1 MLVYNTLFA
10 DGGTGVIGADENTT
24 VVNATFANNKTD
36 YTSAGTTAIYN
47 SVAWKNEVQ
56 NLKSNLSNGNVA
68 IDGDVLNDNVN
79 DGPNFVD
86 PLNSNKEV
94 RDYHIRPS
102 VQLLNKGNND
112 LYVKEVVNVV
122 GDPDS
127 TAIPST
133 EVDLGNNARLVD
145 NAIDVGAYEYEA
157 PLQQIVYVKA
167 DLTGTADG
175 KSWETALG
183 DLQGAVDLAGLYAL
197 NHKDD
202 TDNNTDNNGYVF
214 VHGNYHDTGTLNMT
228 LDNTKVYGS
237 MNDELSSKSKSDN
250 SQIVKDLLAKRKGL
264 LEATNRSS
272 VNNVAINADGVIDG
286 FVVTGTANVNDGVLS
301 TSIIENDVT
310 GKVNGLLYNSLVLGD
325 GTTDHPGDVSGVKAV
340 NVTASGKIGKV
351 DGSGNNRS
359 SAEGD
364 NTYVT
369 DNYWNYQL
377 MDTSMNIDIDP
388 SGGRIDIKYYMA
400 KVGHERDLIGNKRIR
415 NIVDNGC
422 FETWNICERMTTDNV
437 ITSTDYPIGKSV
449 VYVRKEQELK
459 IQNADDGTLV
469 YKDESSAFN
478 PGFLLLE
485 HHAGLRGCG
494 NYIRLTNF
502 AAEYD
507 VRKDSA
513 ELVAMPFDIN
523 SVTSYLGGIIP
534 KRYDGSR
541 RATYDYKYDNDGGA
555 WTDLVNI
562 DEAEIC
568 EGLLFENDAEKA
580 TDKTL
585 RFYGKSNAPYIE
597 SGVDKAI
604 SLNKYNFNEAW
615 TTDADGNIDPSTSN
629 RFTHKENMSWNLFGS
644 PYLCAMNYSDME
656 YGRVL
661 YGYDNYNRYRSVK
674 TYRDDGTTVA
684 GYIPRG
690 SAVFTQS
697 ATLKDNEIFRVKQ
710 PDGSRNG
717 SAFGS
722 KARLSIVLH
731 EAGATRGV
739 AGVRAD
745 VLQLETVEP
754 ENARTDFD
762 INADGVKW
770 FACVDSMPLIYAE
783 QGSGRY
789 SLLSAVSSEGVLA
802 LGVTLYDAGAYVIAL
817 DENSDVSD
825 YDAVTLTDKVAGK
838 TVNLKDGG
846 YEFTAVEGGDVTDRF
861 TLRFTSIGEGGD
873 DGIRIV
879 ASGDGNAEVYGID
892 AGDVVCIYDTAGRL
906 VARRMC
912 SGDGEKFTLK
922 KGVFVFQAD
931 RNERG
936 RSTKK
941 CMVK

>member
-1 MLVYNTLFA
+1 M
-10 DGGTGVIGADENTT
+10 
-24 VVNATFANNKTD
+24 
-36 YTSAGTTAIYN
+36 
-47 SVAWKNEVQ
+47 
-56 NLKSNLSNGNVA
+56 
-68 IDGDVLNDNVN
+68 
-79 DGPNFVD
+79 
-86 PLNSNKEV
+86 
-94 RDYHIRPS
+94 
-102 VQLLNKGNND
+102 
-112 LYVKEVVNVV
+112 
-122 GDPDS
+122 
-127 TAIPST
+127 
-133 EVDLGNNARLVD
+133 
-145 NAIDVGAYEYEA
+145 
-157 PLQQIVYVKA
+157 
-167 DLTGTADG
+167 
-175 KSWETALG
+175 
-183 DLQGAVDLAGLYAL
+183 
-197 NHKDD
+197 
-202 TDNNTDNNGYVF
+202 
-214 VHGNYHDTGTLNMT
+214 
-228 LDNTKVYGS
+228 
-237 MNDELSSKSKSDN
+237 
-250 SQIVKDLLAKRKGL
+250 
-264 LEATNRSS
+264 
-272 VNNVAINADGVIDG
+272 
-286 FVVTGTANVNDGVLS
+286 
-301 TSIIENDVT
+301 
-310 GKVNGLLYNSLVLGD
+310 
-325 GTTDHPGDVSGVKAV
+325 
-340 NVTASGKIGKV
+340 
-351 DGSGNNRS
+351 
-359 SAEGD
+359 
-364 NTYVT
+364 
-369 DNYWNYQL
+369 
-377 MDTSMNIDIDP
+377 
-388 SGGRIDIKYYMA
+388 
-400 KVGHERDLIGNKRIR
+400 
-415 NIVDNGC
+415 
-422 FETWNICERMTTDNV
+422 
-437 ITSTDYPIGKSV
+437 
-449 VYVRKEQELK
+449 
-459 IQNADDGTLV
+459 
-469 YKDESSAFN
+469 
-478 PGFLLLE
+478 
-485 HHAGLRGCG
+485 
-494 NYIRLTNF
+494 TNF

-523 SVTSYLGGIIP
+523 SVKSYLGGIIP

-568 EGLLFENDAEKA
+568 EGLLFENDAEEA

-597 SGVDKAI
+597 RGVDKTI

-615 TTDADGNIDPSTSN
+615 TTDADGKIVPSRSN

-661 YGYDNYNRYRSVK
+661 YGYDNYNGYRSVK
-674 TYRDDGTTVA
+674 TYGDDGTTVA

-697 ATLKDNEIFRVKQ
+697 ATLKDNEIFSVKQ
-710 PDGSRNG
+710 PDGSING

-722 KARLSIVLH
+722 KSRLSIVLH
-731 EAGATRGV
+731 GAGATRGV

-846 YEFTAVEGGDVTDRF
+846 YEFTVVEGGDVTDRF
-861 TLRFTSIGEGGD
+861 TLRFTSIGEGD
-873 DGIRIV
+873 DEGIRIV

-941 CMVK
+941 CMVE